1 LSGRKSDGGEKA
13 SKRRYRGGRQGSWCN
28 VWAAVSGR
36 HRPVRDSSQYGGGH
50 LLPVL
55 EKACAV
61 SWTMVEVKIAS
72 GDQASS
78 TKIALI
84 GMHRAVE
91 YRQQAV
97 KKFEKD

>member
-1 LSGRKSDGGEKA
+1 
-13 SKRRYRGGRQGSWCN
+13 
-28 VWAAVSGR
+28 
-36 HRPVRDSSQYGGGH
+36 
-50 LLPVL
+50 
-55 EKACAV
+55 
-61 SWTMVEVKIAS
+61 MVEVKIAS